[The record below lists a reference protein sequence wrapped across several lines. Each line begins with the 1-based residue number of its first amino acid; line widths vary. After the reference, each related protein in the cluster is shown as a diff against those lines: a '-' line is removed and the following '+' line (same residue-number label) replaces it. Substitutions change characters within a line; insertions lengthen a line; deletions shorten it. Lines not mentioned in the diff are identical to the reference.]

1 MPARC
6 GSLYQRNL
14 KRIEKLTLEL
24 KSLLT
29 EKSNFKIKKSKSKLA
44 LNRFKNLSILRLN
57 FDII

>member
-29 EKSNFKIKKSKSKLA
+29 EKSNFKIKNMKIKIGKPEIDLKTSQ
-44 LNRFKNLSILRLN
+44 FYV
-57 FDII
+57 